1 MMKGIGSSEGYG
13 IGRVLTIKEINLE
26 FTPKDN
32 CVPSEEL
39 KRYKEAVDRF
49 CRKTEK
55 TAERIKLTVG
65 QKEAEIIS
73 GHILMIRDPYMNGE
87 IEKLIENGQCAE
99 SALVTVCD
107 MFSMVFSSA
116 DDELTKQR
124 ATDVID
130 KIPFFPFCLERKKQ
144 IYPTL
149 LQKPFWWQ
157 RILRRQ

>member
-55 TAERIKLTVG
+55 IPLICRGDKNRGLGCMGNA
-65 QKEAEIIS
+65 S
-73 GHILMIRDPYMNGE
+73 GFRFIWLY
-87 IEKLIENGQCAE
+87 LA
-99 SALVTVCD
+99 V
-107 MFSMVFSSA
+107 
-116 DDELTKQR
+116 
-124 ATDVID
+124 
-130 KIPFFPFCLERKKQ
+130 
-144 IYPTL
+144 
-149 LQKPFWWQ
+149 
-157 RILRRQ
+157 

>member
-73 GHILMIRDPYMNGE
+73 GRNPVVLICYEEVLKGAFRQCLSLIHI
-87 IEKLIENGQCAE
+87 
-99 SALVTVCD
+99 
-107 MFSMVFSSA
+107 
-116 DDELTKQR
+116 
-124 ATDVID
+124 
-130 KIPFFPFCLERKKQ
+130 
-144 IYPTL
+144 
-149 LQKPFWWQ
+149 
-157 RILRRQ
+157 